1 MNTIRK
7 LLYPFYEIYFLAIAL
22 PLIVATTILAAV
34 ITIIVL
40 YIFGDKRWTYYPGLI
55 WARVICALTFV
66 RMDIKGGENFD
77 SKKSYIFLCNH
88 QSIYDVF
95 VIYGWLYS
103 RFKWIMK
110 QELRKIPFVGAA
122 CEAAGHIFINRESAI
137 KSNKS
142 MLQAEQK
149 LKHGASIV
157 MFPEGHRTRDGKL
170 QQFKRGAFFMAC
182 DLHLPIVPIT
192 IKGAYRVFPAGSWFI
207 CPGTITVTIHKPI
220 DTTELTHDNLH
231 DYSDKV
237 WNTIN
242 SAL

>member
-1 MNTIRK
+1 MNTIIYI
-7 LLYPFYEIYFLAIAL
+7 LYIIYFIAVAL
-22 PLIVATTILAAV
+22 PIIIATTIIAAIV
-34 ITIIVL
+34 TIIIL
-40 YIFGDKRWTYYPGLI
+40 CFAGDKRWTYYPGLI
-55 WARVICALTFV
+55 WARVICLLSLV
-66 RMDIKGGENFD
+66 RVEIKGQENYRSND
-77 SKKSYIFLCNH
+77 SYIFLCNH

-95 VIYGWLYS
+95 VIYGWLNS

-122 CEAAGHIFINRESAI
+122 CEAAGHIFIDREHPM

-142 MLQAEQK
+142 MVEAEQK

-157 MFPEGHRTRDGKL
+157 MFPEGHRTRTGKL
-170 QQFKRGAFFMAC
+170 QKFKRGAFFIAC

-192 IKGAYRVFPAGSWFI
+192 IKGAYEVMSPNSFLI
-207 CPGTITVTIHKPI
+207 HPGKIEVTIHKPI
-220 DTTELTHDNLH
+220 DTTELSHENLQNF
-231 DYSDKV
+231 SNEV